1 MGVKHGMDCFEV
13 ILKSKQMWHKILSTF
28 TQEKVEP
35 IARAPPLHNMKLLIV
50 ESPAKCKKIQG
61 FLGPGWRVIATMGHI
76 RALKEDLDGIGF
88 RTTWTPTYECLK
100 EKSAAITQL
109 RAQAKSI
116 DPADIYLGSDD
127 DREGEAIAWHTCAVL
142 GLNPAE
148 TPRVIFHEI
157 TETALQTAVAHPRRI
172 DMNKFLAQQARSML
186 DFLLGFT
193 LSPMLWKG
201 VGFKPGLSAGRCQTP
216 ALRIVYDRDEAIAAH
231 QPISSWKLGA
241 TTGTL
246 TWTASIESSEDELRT
261 LLDSQMPSITITDRK
276 ERQATHQ
283 APQPFITSSLQQEAS
298 SRLSMNPKITMR
310 LAQTLYEG
318 GHITYMRT
326 DNPVLSE
333 EAIRAAGEYVT
344 KTWGEDYLQ
353 TTDPAK
359 VATKATKAKAKTKKK
374 TATTETETETKT
386 KENQE
391 TVAAHEAIRPTH
403 IDITSVDMPP
413 QEQRL
418 YAMIWK
424 RTIQSVMKPEIC
436 DVVSLKGTSP
446 IEWETE
452 WSKVAHSGWRILD
465 AERNGPE
472 EKAAAEVFAQRA
484 QNAASLSPPSAL
496 PWTTLQ
502 ATEHN
507 TTPLSRFTE
516 ASLIRDLETRG
527 IGRPSTYATLI
538 ETVLD
543 RGYVEKATIE
553 HPPISL
559 QRLEKRPGA
568 IIKRSVLT
576 GKPTIERDKLRTTA
590 LGRMVIEWLLG
601 QVGDIVDYDQ
611 TVAMEV
617 QLDEVAKG
625 TRPWQTVLT
634 DTWARYSD
642 RYDSVMATA
651 TATDT
656 AKTAK
661 SANYGDGYK
670 MVVSKKGPL
679 FVLEKEG
686 EKTKFAKVPANL
698 SLQTATRADAEA
710 AFQAETAANTIDL
723 LGELD
728 GDPVQRKKGP
738 YGYYVLWRSM
748 NLACKV
754 DDTLESI
761 GPKLLEKAESAT
773 TAVNHTVG
781 PYVIRNGQYGLY
793 MYKSVS
799 SNRKPTFVSIPDATP
814 WSTLTPE
821 GAEQLY
827 KYCMDTKKAAK
838 KRKI

>member
-1 MGVKHGMDCFEV
+1 
-13 ILKSKQMWHKILSTF
+13 
-28 TQEKVEP
+28 
-35 IARAPPLHNMKLLIV
+35 MKLLIV
-50 ESPAKCKKIQG
+50 ESPAKCTKIQG

-109 RAQAKSI
+109 RAQAKSL
-116 DPADIYLGSDD
+116 DPTDIYLGSDD

-142 GLNPAE
+142 GLHPAE

-157 TETALQTAVAHPRRI
+157 TETALRYAVAHPTRI

-216 ALRIVYDRDEAIAAH
+216 ALRIVYDRDAAIAAH

-246 TWTASIESSEDELRT
+246 TWSASIESSEEDLRT

-276 ERQATHQ
+276 ERQAIHQ

-298 SRLSMNPKITMR
+298 SRLSMNPKTTMR
-310 LAQTLYEG
+310 IAQTLYEG

-333 EAIRAAGEYVT
+333 EAIGAAGEYVT

-353 TTDPAK
+353 TTVPE
-359 VATKATKAKAKTKKK
+359 KATKAKTKAKK
-374 TATTETETETKT
+374 TATE
-386 KENQE
+386 KESTQAI
-391 TVAAHEAIRPTH
+391 AAHEAIRPTH
-403 IDITSVDMPP
+403 IDVTSIDMPP

-418 YAMIWK
+418 YTMIWK

-484 QNAASLSPPSAL
+484 QNATSLSPPSTL
-496 PWTTLQ
+496 PWSSLQ
-502 ATEHN
+502 ATEHH

-543 RGYVEKATIE
+543 RGYVEKATLE
-553 HPPISL
+553 HPAKSL
-559 QRLEKRPGA
+559 RRLEKRPGSA
-568 IIKRSVLT
+568 IKTSTLT

-590 LGRMVIEWLLG
+590 LGRTVIEWLLG

-651 TATDT
+651 SDPSKTATSGKIAT
-656 AKTAK
+656 
-661 SANYGDGYK
+661 YGDGYK

-686 EKTKFAKVPANL
+686 EKTRFAKVPANL

-710 AFQAETAANTIDL
+710 AFQVATTVDI

-781 PYVIRNGQYGLY
+781 PYVIRNGPYGLY
-793 MYKSVS
+793 MYKSVA

-814 WSTLTPE
+814 WSTLTTE

-827 KYCMDTKKAAK
+827 KYCMATKKAAK
-838 KRKI
+838 KGKV